1 MVSKY
6 VFAGLLALVLIGG
19 TVYASQ
25 GVGPGGLLE
34 GAKHLKDKVVSVA
47 AVKESVQ
54 DDKTGSSETG
64 PTTVAATT
72 TTEVNDN
79 VQEERVRSGDD
90 KNTSVEKESKDD
102 ADEEGDE
109 DGDEDEGGHRSTG
122 TAVVTQPVQTPT
134 PTPAPA
140 PAPKPQGYTMAQVQA
155 ANSASKCW
163 SVVSGN
169 VYDLTSW
176 IGQHP
181 GGASAIKAMCGVD
194 ATSAFQGQHGGQA
207 RPASE
212 LAGFKIGVLL

>member
-6 VFAGLLALVLIGG
+6 VFASLLALALIGG

-25 GVGPGGLLE
+25 GAVSDSLRN
-34 GAKHLKDKVVSVA
+34 GAKHLKDRVVLVATEKKSVP
-47 AVKESVQ
+47 
-54 DDKTGSSETG
+54 DDKTGRGESGSIS
-64 PTTVAATT
+64 VATT
-72 TTEVNDN
+72 PTTEVNGS
-79 VQEERVRSGDD
+79 VQEERDRSGDD
-90 KNTSVEKESKDD
+90 KSTGLEEESKDGEDEDGDD
-102 ADEEGDE
+102 ADE
-109 DGDEDEGGHRSTG
+109 DGDDHLPASTG
-122 TAVVTQPVQTPT
+122 VVTQPAQATNQTPT
-134 PTPAPA
+134 PTS
-140 PAPKPQGYTMAQVQA
+140 APKPQGYTMAQVQA

-194 ATSAFQGQHGGQA
+194 ATSVFQGQHGGQA

>member
-6 VFAGLLALVLIGG
+6 VFAGLLALALVGG

-25 GVGPGGLLE
+25 GAAPGGLFDE
-34 GAKHLKDKVVSVA
+34 VKHLKDKVTSVA
-47 AVKESVQ
+47 TVEQAVHEDNKDSDES
-54 DDKTGSSETG
+54 E
-64 PTTVAATT
+64 PITVAVSPVTQTNSNA
-72 TTEVNDN
+72 
-79 VQEERVRSGDD
+79 QEERVRGGDD
-90 KNTSVEKESKDD
+90 KSVSVKTKSNDD
-102 ADEEGDE
+102 TDEEGGE
-109 DGDEDEGGHRSTG
+109 DADEDEGEHRSAG
-122 TAVVTQPVQTPT
+122 AAVVTPPAQATTPT
-134 PTPAPA
+134 PTPA

-207 RPASE
+207 RPVSE